1 MPITD
6 ALSIAPV
13 RRVAN
18 ETPKELTR
26 IATGLTSTR
35 NIGDSL
41 QLKNQVTK
49 PASEGVVPGVNQ
61 VMERYLAQE
70 KLKLNHTET
79 LPRTSVQAC
88 VSHAAPEGNHAAG
101 SVRSPAAQ
109 AGAVASSRARAIDEE
124 LAPKAEPV
132 RIGIELEGVGT
143 VQTTWGKKSHERM
156 MVKDEQ
162 ENFHDVFKR
171 TPLVR
176 SNSFEGSVSR
186 GVYIV
191 PEDVDKT
198 YGTFGPAELVS
209 APHLLNTSSLDH
221 LRNSVKK
228 ALSSGDSPMRGRTQD
243 AVLHDPRLDSSD
255 DFNAAQMTASTR
267 WGKGSMTKVSGSLQT
282 TMGVAVSNLLS
293 DVKSTRIQT
302 VELLIGD
309 PEKRLRTRDLLL
321 GAICIEQCL
330 TRTGGPLE
338 AYAPQSEGIRL
349 AALMHL
355 INFFAPNEKAEWGK
369 DSFGAHFKGNSSFVG
384 CGVADSNDILK
395 LALQLPGTK
404 DKATLMTEIVAKM
417 KENGLNEWV
426 SKGIASKK
434 FNLEKMGQPGLSM
447 QTTQEDWYSIPN
459 FLQNSKLY
467 TVVESREKT
476 SNLNQKMATFLNGN
490 GNLDSTHLHKYLSNI
505 TQHSK

>member
-1 MPITD
+1 
-6 ALSIAPV
+6 
-13 RRVAN
+13 
-18 ETPKELTR
+18 
-26 IATGLTSTR
+26 
-35 NIGDSL
+35 
-41 QLKNQVTK
+41 
-49 PASEGVVPGVNQ
+49 
-61 VMERYLAQE
+61 MERYIAQE
-70 KLKLNHTET
+70 KLKLNPAEI
-79 LPRTSVQAC
+79 LPRTSVQSR
-88 VSHAAPEGNHAAG
+88 VSNIAPEVIHAAG
-101 SVRSPAAQ
+101 SDRSQATE
-109 AGAVASSRARAIDEE
+109 AGAVASSRARAIDAEF
-124 LAPKAEPV
+124 APKSEPV

-143 VQTTWGKKSHERM
+143 VQTTWEKKSHQRM
-156 MVKDEQ
+156 MERDEE

-176 SNSFEGSVSR
+176 SKSFDEGVSR

-209 APHLLNTSSLDH
+209 APHLLDISSLNH
-221 LRNSVKK
+221 LRHSVKK
-228 ALSSGDSPMRGRTQD
+228 ALTSGDSPMRGRTQN
-243 AVLHDPRLDSSD
+243 AVLHDPRLEPSD

-267 WGKGSMTKVSGSLQT
+267 WGKGNMTKVSGSLQT

-293 DVKSTRIQT
+293 DVKNSRIQT

-309 PEKRLRTRDLLL
+309 PEKRQRTRDLLL

-338 AYAPQSEGIRL
+338 AYAPQSEGIRF
-349 AALMHL
+349 AAFMHL
-355 INFFAPNEKAEWGK
+355 VNFFGPKEKAEWGK
-369 DSFGAHFKGNSSFVG
+369 DSFGAHFKGGSSFVG

-417 KENGLNEWV
+417 EDNGLSEWV

-459 FLQNSKLY
+459 FLQESKLY

-476 SNLNQKMATFLNGN
+476 SNLNQKMVEFLNGN
-490 GNLDSTHLHKYLSNI
+490 GDLDSTRLHKYLSNI